1 MRCSAMDG
9 FLDLFEANMHLALPV
24 VAGRLVLA
32 GGLGALVGIER
43 EWRDRPAGLKTHM
56 LVCIAS
62 ATFAIV
68 SMELVHLPVFDDVNV
83 RMDPLR
89 LVEAI
94 TAGVA
99 FLAAGFIIVS
109 GGKVKGI
116 TTGAGMWLSSAI
128 GLACGLGMW
137 QIAGLATLLAVI
149 VLLLMRRLELAF
161 NLKEPDDN
169 EARPERPNQ

>member
-1 MRCSAMDG
+1 MEKLIDTFSSDMAMD
-9 FLDLFEANMHLALPV
+9 FPVMVARLAL
-24 VAGRLVLA
+24 AA
-32 GGLGALVGIER
+32 FLGALVGIER

-68 SMELVHLPVFDDVNV
+68 SMEFITMPIFDDMNV

-109 GGKVKGI
+109 GGQVKGI

-137 QIAGLATLLAVI
+137 PIAVLATFMAVVVFLVIGRLAVAMKI
-149 VLLLMRRLELAF
+149 KNPED
-161 NLKEPDDN
+161 ETS
-169 EARPERPNQ
+169 EAPKKTASRSKA

>member
-1 MRCSAMDG
+1 MFFDV
-9 FLDLFEANMHLALPV
+9 FETEMYLAFH
-24 VAGRLVLA
+24 VAAARLILA
-32 GGLGALVGIER
+32 GVLGALVGIER
-43 EWRDRPAGLKTHM
+43 EWRERPAGLKTHM

-68 SMELVHLPVFDDVNV
+68 TMELVHLPVFDDVNV

-109 GGKVKGI
+109 GGRVKGI

-137 QIAGLATLLAVI
+137 QIAVLATLLAVI

-161 NLKEPDDN
+161 NLKEPDDRDTRS
-169 EARPERPNQ
+169 EKPNRRS

>member
-1 MRCSAMDG
+1 MDR
-9 FLDLFEANMHLALPV
+9 FFDVFETEMYLAFHV
-24 VAGRLVLA
+24 VAARLILA
-32 GGLGALVGIER
+32 GVLGALVGIER
-43 EWRDRPAGLKTHM
+43 EWRERPAGLKTHM

-68 SMELVHLPVFDDVNV
+68 TMELVHLPVFDAVNV

-109 GGKVKGI
+109 GGRVKGI

-137 QIAGLATLLAVI
+137 QIAVLATLLAVI

-161 NLKEPDDN
+161 NLKEPDDRDTRS
-169 EARPERPNQ
+169 EKPNRRS